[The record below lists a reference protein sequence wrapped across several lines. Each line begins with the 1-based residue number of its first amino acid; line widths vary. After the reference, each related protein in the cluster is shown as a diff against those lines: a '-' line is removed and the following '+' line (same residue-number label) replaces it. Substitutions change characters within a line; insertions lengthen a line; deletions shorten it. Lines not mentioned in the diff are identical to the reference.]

1 MASPHWRR
9 ARSSGALLGVL
20 PFLAVLLIGGGAAPA
35 QSPSQE
41 QEFTP
46 RRVQMKLAGLEYALG
61 APGAPV
67 TLVEFT
73 DYQCP
78 FCRRFQAQDWPQL
91 KRDYI
96 DTGKVRFIVRDLPL
110 SFHSNARPAAE
121 AAHCAGEQSRFWPMH
136 LGLLGQSA
144 DLSPQGLEARARALG
159 LDLPRFRACIAA
171 NKYEG
176 AIAANAAQADVLGI
190 RGTPAFVVGAAQHGQ
205 LDGVLL
211 EGALP
216 YDTFRM
222 VLEALLAGG

>member
-1 MASPHWRR
+1 MAMQHSRR
-9 ARSSGALLGVL
+9 ARWTGALVAALLLGV
-20 PFLAVLLIGGGAAPA
+20 ALLRGTLAPA
-35 QSPSQE
+35 QAPASDEGYPA
-41 QEFTP
+41 
-46 RRVQMKLAGLEYALG
+46 RVQMKLGGLEYSLG
-61 APGAPV
+61 SATAPV

-78 FCRRFQAQDWPQL
+78 YCRRFQAEDWPQL

-121 AAHCAGEQSRFWPMH
+121 AAHCAGEQGHFWPMH
-136 LGLLGQSA
+136 TGLLEKSA
-144 DLSPQGLEARARALG
+144 DLSPQGLEARAKSLG

-171 NKYEG
+171 NKYES
-176 AIAANAAQADVLGI
+176 AIAANAAQADALGI
-190 RGTPAFVVGAAQHGQ
+190 RGTPAFVVGAADRGR

-216 YDTFRM
+216 YNTFRM
-222 VLEALLAGG
+222 VLEALLSGG

>member
-1 MASPHWRR
+1 MATQHPRR
-9 ARSSGALLGVL
+9 ARFSGALLG
-20 PFLAVLLIGGGAAPA
+20 VLLIGGGAAPGPAPA
-35 QSPSQE
+35 QSE
-41 QEFTP
+41 DYTP
-46 RRVQMKLAGLEYALG
+46 PRVQMKLAGVEYSLG
-61 APGAPV
+61 AANAPV

-78 FCRRFQAQDWPQL
+78 FCRRFQAEDWPEL
-91 KRDYI
+91 KRNYI

-121 AAHCAGEQSRFWPMH
+121 AAHCAGEQGHFWPMH
-136 LGLLGQSA
+136 QGLLGQSA
-144 DLSPQGLEARARALG
+144 DLSPHGLEVRASALG
-159 LDLPRFRACIAA
+159 LDMPRFRACIAA

-176 AIAANAAQADVLGI
+176 AIAANAAQADALGI
-190 RGTPAFVVGAAQHGQ
+190 HGTPAFVVGAAPHGK